1 MTISFYFLGTQR
13 NSRTC
18 PFCLTT
24 ACDEDH
30 RYPVHASIECRKV
43 RVFAPFLRARRT
55 VFFMRYLD
63 EYRDARIARALAA
76 EIIQQTTK
84 PWVLMEI
91 CGGQT
96 HTIMRYGIDELLP
109 KGVELVHGPGCPVCV
124 TPLETIDKAIA
135 LACLPNVTLVSYG
148 DMLRV
153 PGSHS
158 DLFRAKAKGGDVR
171 VVYSPAEAVKIA
183 SANPGRKVVFLAVGF
198 ETTAP
203 ANAMAA
209 WQAKRSRLTNFSML
223 VSHVLVPPAIRALMV
238 SEHNRV
244 QGFIAPGHVCTVM
257 GCTEYQSLVRDF
269 HVPIV
274 VGGFEPVDLLE
285 AILMLVKQLEAGKAG
300 LENQYVRSVTYSG
313 NLPAQQ
319 VIGEVFEIAD
329 QKWRGIGMI
338 PQSGLRL
345 REEYAVFDANRVFD
359 LGEMTVDEPAE
370 CISARVLQGLNK
382 PTDCPAFGMRCTPD
396 NPLGAPM
403 VSSEGACAAY
413 YRYRRHAVPVPQ
425 AV

>member
-1 MTISFYFLGTQR
+1 M
-13 NSRTC
+13 
-18 PFCLTT
+18 
-24 ACDEDH
+24 
-30 RYPVHASIECRKV
+30 K
-43 RVFAPFLRARRT
+43 
-55 VFFMRYLD
+55 YLD
-63 EYRDARIARALAA
+63 EYRDERIARTLAA
-76 EIIQQTTK
+76 EIHQRVTR

-109 KGVELVHGPGCPVCV
+109 RQLELVHGPGCPVCV

-135 LACLPNVTLVSYG
+135 LALRPEVILVSYG

-158 DLFRAKAKGGDVR
+158 DLFRAKAQGADVR
-171 VVYSPAEAVKIA
+171 IAYSSTEAVKIA
-183 SANPGRKVVFLAVGF
+183 RANPNRKVVFLAIGF

-209 WQAKRSRLTNFSML
+209 WLAKRERLDNLSML

-238 SEHNRV
+238 SDSNRV
-244 QGFIAPGHVCTVM
+244 QGFIAPGHVCTIM
-257 GCTEYQSLVRDF
+257 GCQEYESLVRDF
-269 HVPIV
+269 QIPIV

-285 AILMLVKQLEAGKAG
+285 AVLMLVKQLEAGKAE
-300 LENQYVRSVTYSG
+300 LENQYVRSVSYAG

-319 VIGEVFEIAD
+319 IMQDVFEIAD
-329 QKWRGIGMI
+329 QKWRGIGLI

-345 REEYAVFDANRVFD
+345 RPEYAACDANRIFD
-359 LGEMTVDEPAE
+359 LGDMTVNEPAE
-370 CISARVLQGLNK
+370 CISAQVLQGLKK
-382 PTDCPAFGMRCTPD
+382 PTDCPAFGMRCTPE

-403 VSSEGACAAY
+403 VSTEGACAAY
-413 YRYRRHAVPVPQ
+413 YHYRRHNVAS
-425 AV
+425 